1 MSTEYSAEN
10 QNQYHQTVKQ
20 WSTLLDSVLL
30 QHPVKMTLKVVAV
43 FSAICSLQ
51 IKKMAIHKKKTCG
64 YQRIQRAGGQGRGQI
79 LTWDS
84 HRNIRVQ

>member
-51 IKKMAIHKKKTCG
+51 IKKMAIHKKKNMWLPKDTEG
-64 YQRIQRAGGQGRGQI
+64 WGSGEGTNFNLGFSQKY
-79 LTWDS
+79 
-84 HRNIRVQ
+84 

>member
-20 WSTLLDSVLL
+20 LSTLLESVLL

-51 IKKMAIHKKKTCG
+51 IKNMAIHKKKHVVTKG
-64 YQRIQRAGGQGRGQI
+64 YRGLGVRGG
-79 LTWDS
+79 DKF
-84 HRNIRVQ
+84 

>member
-20 WSTLLDSVLL
+20 LSTLLDSVLL

-51 IKKMAIHKKKTCG
+51 IKKMAIHKKKRVVTKG
-64 YQRIQRAGGQGRGQI
+64 YRGLGVRGG
-79 LTWDS
+79 DKF
-84 HRNIRVQ
+84 

>member
-51 IKKMAIHKKKTCG
+51 IKKMAIHKKKKHVVTKEYRG
-64 YQRIQRAGGQGRGQI
+64 LGVRGG
-79 LTWDS
+79 DKF
-84 HRNIRVQ
+84 